1 MAGTAKSNYLTVTEV
16 VNGRHVTVFTKM
28 FFNAGDMNKY
38 IKEEKIME
46 KYPSPQYII
55 YKECY

>member
-16 VNGRHVTVFTKM
+16 IEGRHVTVLNKM
-28 FFNAGDMNKY
+28 FFNASDMNKY
-38 IKEEKIME
+38 IKEENIAE
-46 KYPSPQYII
+46 KYPKPNYII

>member
-16 VNGRHVTVFTKM
+16 IEGRHVTVFNKM
-28 FFNAGDMNKY
+28 FFNASDMNKY
-38 IKEEKIME
+38 IKEENIVE
-46 KYPSPQYII
+46 KYPKPNYII

>member
-16 VNGRHVTVFTKM
+16 VEGKHITVFNKM

-38 IKEEKIME
+38 IKAENFAE
-46 KYPSPQYII
+46 KYPSPQYTV